1 VSSFD
6 PTSPG
11 ARRLVDI
18 ARRVA
23 PVPVRMLD
31 DVFGLD
37 DAGPLRRGERVEV
50 PADLAAEL
58 LARGAAER
66 AGS

>member
-1 VSSFD
+1 VSFD

-11 ARRLVDI
+11 ARRLVQP

-31 DVFGLD
+31 DVFWLD
-37 DAGPLRRGERVEV
+37 DAGPLRRGEREEV